1 MAKKSA
7 AKFEIAD
14 KKKYE
19 PSTIKEALQNLKLPP
34 IEDVFEKQKKGMIS
48 TIEIQIRQDSRF
60 DTMMAV
66 RETYLRFYRDEHEMQ
81 LHYAKEMCDR
91 VKEVHELIKARV
103 EDLKLEEVVSEDFT
117 NPCDEFVT
125 FDDPD
130 TWEDVFEQSVL
141 FAAVQPYGQA
151 FDDLHSRMMEEAAK
165 REEQ

>member
-34 IEDVFEKQKKGMIS
+34 IEDVFEKQKKGMLS

-66 RETYLRFYRDEHEMQ
+66 RETYLRFYKDDKEMD
-81 LHYAKEMCDR
+81 LGYAKELCAKI
-91 VKEVHELIKARV
+91 KEVHESVMAKAAN
-103 EDLKLEEVVSEDFT
+103 LTLEQAVSEDWA
-117 NPCDEFVT
+117 NPCDEIVD
-125 FDDPD
+125 FDDPKE
-130 TWEDVFEQSVL
+130 WSEVFEQSIV
-141 FAAVQPYGQA
+141 FSAVQPYGQA
-151 FDDLHSRMMEEAAK
+151 FDDLHGRMMEEAAK
-165 REEQ
+165 RDA